1 MMELLFWSPK
11 VLSNSAFTSS
21 GTLKLTVAIIDLI
34 VEIFN
39 NETIRR
45 PQAASM
51 VFSGDLSTFQDF
63 MPIPGFPIAESRARL
78 DWAKPASTQ
87 DRFLD

>member
-1 MMELLFWSPK
+1 MKPY
-11 VLSNSAFTSS
+11 A
-21 GTLKLTVAIIDLI
+21 G
-34 VEIFN
+34 
-39 NETIRR
+39 RR
-45 PQAASM
+45 RRQW
-51 VFSGDLSTFQDF
+51 FFRGDLSTFQDF